1 MNTGKEFSITVK
13 EKILLHLLNYSKYS
27 DELEVPP
34 EVTQQGIAQS
44 INALRPHVSL
54 ALKDFNNQ
62 NFVSERKA
70 NIQKGKRK
78 QKVYFLKPEGM
89 TNALGLRARVEN
101 FKVSVRDRAGVEKE
115 KRIGDISKSSKVSLL
130 TVINSISEDGMVD
143 LGSLGQRPQP
153 RAVKPQPQVVK
164 PAPPQ
169 PAPIPRARPAQPQPV
184 TPAGVRPHVPP
195 AQAQYPSQYPYPYY
209 YPPQPGYYPQQEMP
223 EWQKERIIKS
233 NKIIFGAGYFLLVL
247 GAVLGLL
254 SFPFENFLFFLAGL
268 IFIII
273 GIVILPVAIFEV
285 RWVEDLKRYMMTLVI
300 LTIFTIIIFYYFA
313 ILEIDSDAETFIFRY
328 EIITWF
334 VIISTFF
341 GVLGFGKFIPQP
353 VRATLGRSIGV
364 ALVIYSP
371 FGAIIG
377 QINIFTSLF
386 WLIIA
391 IAAFFVGHELDE
403 NAVRSESIHD
413 SIKTMHTSIAMG
425 AGLGIIFCGV
435 GLLLD
440 GGELNVFH
448 YTVIILWFM
457 VAARFISIT
466 ILKNSDKIMEGLVA
480 AVPIFISVLLLFFG
494 VFLVMIDKS
503 MEAMIEVLLALVIGG
518 YAAKRLLGID
528 LDKHT
533 VSLILLLL
541 VAETASLVVF
551 LI

>member
-1 MNTGKEFSITVK
+1 MNTGKGFSITVK

-44 INALRPHVSL
+44 IHALRPHVSL

-89 TNALGLRARVEN
+89 TNALGLRTRVEN
-101 FKVSVRDRAGVEKE
+101 FKVRVRDRSGAEKVQ
-115 KRIGDISKSSKVSLL
+115 KLGDLSKSTKLGL
-130 TVINSISEDGMVD
+130 IQVINSTSEDGTID
-143 LGSLGQRPQP
+143 LGSLGQRSQP
-153 RAVKPQPQVVK
+153 RVVKPQPQVVK

-169 PAPIPRARPAQPQPV
+169 PVPIPRAQPAQPQQV
-184 TPAGVRPHVPP
+184 P
-195 AQAQYPSQYPYPYY
+195 AQAQYPPQYPYPYY
-209 YPPQPGYYPQQEMP
+209 YPPRPGYYPQPEMP

-233 NKIIFGAGYFLLVL
+233 NKIIFGAGYFLTVL

-254 SFPFENFLFFLAGL
+254 SFPFENFLFFLVGL

-285 RWVEDLKRYMMTLVI
+285 RWVEDLKRYMMTLTI

-313 ILEIDSDAETFIFRY
+313 ILEVTSDGDAFIFRY

-334 VIISTFF
+334 VIIATFF

-403 NAVRSESIHD
+403 NAVKAENIQESI
-413 SIKTMHTSIAMG
+413 KAMHGSIAVG
-425 AGLGIIFCGV
+425 AGLGIIFCGT

-440 GGELNVFH
+440 GGDLTLFH
-448 YTVIILWFM
+448 YTVIILWLA

-466 ILKNSDKIMEGLVA
+466 ILKDSDKIMDGLVA

-494 VFLVMIDKS
+494 VFLVIINKS

-518 YAAKRLLGID
+518 YCAKRLLGID
-528 LDKHT
+528 MDKHT

-541 VAETASLVVF
+541 IAEVASLVNF
-551 LI
+551 LIS